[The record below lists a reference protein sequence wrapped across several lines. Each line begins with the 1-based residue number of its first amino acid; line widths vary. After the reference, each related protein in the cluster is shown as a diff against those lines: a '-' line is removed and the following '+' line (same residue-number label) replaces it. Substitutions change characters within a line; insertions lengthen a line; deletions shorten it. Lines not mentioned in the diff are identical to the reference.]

1 MSVTLEQVDRRVG
14 AAEELLSVTHTMKGL
29 AAVNARHFERA
40 AAALDDYE
48 AIVDRGLQVLATQ
61 PEFRVAAGA
70 RPRHPSSGPDPEP
83 GPLDLIVFGSNQG
96 LCGPINRHMVRHVID
111 VISESEMAVGH
122 VFAVGSRLGTELELA
137 GIDADVHVALP
148 NTVEGITPRADE
160 LLLRIERRRRERPDA
175 SVTLVFPQFEGRRRS
190 YQPLTRPLLP
200 FDFGRLD
207 ELRLRPWPTNQQP
220 MSFGPPGEML
230 AALTRQALFVAV
242 HRSFAQTM
250 ASVAA
255 SRLAAMESAQRDIEE
270 RLDVLQAQRHR
281 LRQSAITEE
290 LLDVVSGFAVL
301 EAR

>member
-1 MSVTLEQVDRRVG
+1 MSATLEQVDRRVG
-14 AAEELLSVTHTMKGL
+14 AAEELMSVTHTMKGL
-29 AAVNARHFERA
+29 AAVNARHFEQA

-48 AIVDRGLQVLATQ
+48 AIVDRGLQVIAIQ
-61 PEFRVAAGA
+61 PEFRVPGDAPANRRSPG
-70 RPRHPSSGPDPEP
+70 R

-111 VISESEMAVGH
+111 AISKPGVEIGH
-122 VFAVGSRLGTELELA
+122 VFAVGARLGTELELA
-137 GIDADVHVALP
+137 GIDPDVHVALP

-160 LLLRIERRRRERPDA
+160 LLLRIDRRRQERPDA
-175 SVTLVFPQFEGRRRS
+175 SVTLVYPRFEGRRRS
-190 YQPLTRPLLP
+190 YRPSTRPLLP
-200 FDFGRLD
+200 FDTGRLD
-207 ELRLRPWPTNQQP
+207 ELRRRPWPTNQRP
-220 MSFGPPGEML
+220 MSFSPSTPML
-230 AALTRQALFVAV
+230 TALIRQALFVAV

-270 RLDVLQAQRHR
+270 RLDDLQAERHR

-301 EAR
+301 EAQ